1 MCVPI
6 EKAAMNGK
14 FKYVRHFFQE
24 DRDLVKTAITKHWAT
39 ALHVAAGANNIH
51 FVEELVKIMDSDQLA
66 LQDCNGNTAF
76 FFAAANGNK
85 RMAEIMFH
93 QNESLPTIRGKQGVT
108 PLHLAVIQGRS
119 EMASL
124 LYSWTRPTLQEQ
136 DFNQLFLV
144 CVNNGIYGGFPFFF
158 ALSNRNLGCFIFIYL
173 SLINLK
179 LCFKLRTIID
189 LGFAIVWF

>member
-1 MCVPI
+1 MCVKI
-6 EKAAMNGK
+6 EKTAMNGK
-14 FKYVRHFFQE
+14 FRGVRRLFL
-24 DRDLVKTAITKHWAT
+24 DNSDLLTNAITEHKAT

-51 FVEELVKIMDSDQLA
+51 FVEGLVQMMNRDQLE

-144 CVNNGIYGGFPFFF
+144 CVNKGIYGGFSFFF
-158 ALSNRNLGCFIFIYL
+158 LCRTETWVVLFLFIYL
-173 SLINLK
+173 
-179 LCFKLRTIID
+179 
-189 LGFAIVWF
+189 

>member
-14 FKYVRHFFQE
+14 FKDVRHFFQE
-24 DRDLVKTAITKHWAT
+24 DEDLVKTAITKHWAT

-51 FVEELVKIMDSDQLA
+51 FVEELVKIMEKDQLA

-85 RMAEIMFH
+85 RMAEIMLR
-93 QNESLPTIRGKQGVT
+93 QNKSLPTIRGNQGVT
-108 PLHLAVIQGRS
+108 PLHLAVIQGKS

-124 LYSWTRPTLQEQ
+124 LYPWTCPTLQEQ
-136 DFNQLFLV
+136 DFIQLFLV
-144 CVNNGIYGGFPFFF
+144 CVNNGIYGKFLFFF
-158 ALSNRNLGCFIFIYL
+158 PLPNRNSDCFMFIYL
-173 SLINLK
+173 FLINLK
-179 LCFKLRTIID
+179 LYFKLRTIID
-189 LGFAIVWF
+189 LGVTIVWF